1 MDENILKKEIDKC
14 NQMIRGTRECSQQR
28 IRFVRRLVELR
39 LKLVMVTEMKA
50 IENNKQICKTKV
62 VFGHHLSLVWKPNWL
77 ENKFC
82 DVCTKAIWKYMH
94 QLYECAG
101 KKMVYIKIIC

>member
-1 MDENILKKEIDKC
+1 
-14 NQMIRGTRECSQQR
+14 MIRTTKECSQER
-28 IRFVRRLVELR
+28 LRHVRRLVELR

-50 IENNKQICKTKV
+50 LENKNLINETKV
-62 VFGHHLSLVWKPNWL
+62 VFGHHLSLIWKPNWL

-82 DVCTKAIWKYMH
+82 DVCTKTIWKYIH

-101 KKMVYIKIIC
+101 KIFLLIKLNSLILFIYLLF

>member
-1 MDENILKKEIDKC
+1 
-14 NQMIRGTRECSQQR
+14 MISTTKECSQERLRQ
-28 IRFVRRLVELR
+28 VRRLVELR

-50 IENNKQICKTKV
+50 LENKTLINETKV
-62 VFGHHLSLVWKPNWL
+62 IFGHHLSLIWKPNWL

-82 DVCTKAIWKYMH
+82 DVCTKAIWKYIH

-101 KKMVYIKIIC
+101 KILLIN